1 MSIREQLQS
10 VYDAYATAY
19 RNKDPAG
26 CAAVFTRDGEVFS
39 PYAPPARG
47 RAAIEILHSEWVDIG
62 DNKELRI
69 LDAGFSGD
77 LAWCLTAYSDTM
89 EAGTSLNV
97 FQRQTDGGWLIRACS
112 LNQLRGETEPSR

>member
-1 MSIREQLQS
+1 MSILEQLQS

-26 CAAVFTRDGEVFS
+26 CAAVFTHDGEVFS
-39 PYAPPARG
+39 PYAPPAKG
-47 RAAIEILHSEWVDIG
+47 RAAIEALHSEWVNISG
-62 DNKELRI
+62 DNKELRV

-77 LAWCLTAYSDTM
+77 LAWCLTAYSDTL

-97 FQRQTDGGWLIRACS
+97 FQRQADGQWLIRACS
-112 LNQLRGETEPSR
+112 LNQSRAESE

>member
-10 VYDAYATAY
+10 VYEAYATAY
-19 RNKDPAG
+19 RTKHPAG
-26 CAAVFTRDGEVFS
+26 CAAVFTDDGELFS
-39 PYAPPARG
+39 PYALPTRG
-47 RAAIEILHSEWVDIG
+47 RAAIEALHSEWVNIG

-77 LAWCLTAYSDTM
+77 LAWCLAAYSDTL

-97 FQRQTDGGWLIRACS
+97 FRRQADGRWLIRACS
-112 LNQLRGETEPSR
+112 LNRSRAETE